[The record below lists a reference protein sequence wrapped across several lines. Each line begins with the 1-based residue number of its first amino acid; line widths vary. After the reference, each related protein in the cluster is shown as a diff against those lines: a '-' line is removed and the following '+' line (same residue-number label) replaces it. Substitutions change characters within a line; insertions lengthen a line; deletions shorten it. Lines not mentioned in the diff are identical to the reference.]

1 MKRLSEE
8 MIKAARIKPD
18 SDTCQHWY
26 ANSVTQWFLEQL
38 QITHQQALE
47 ELKDIDYGNS
57 EMDLQR
63 FHTLKSAS
71 IQVEEIAN
79 IVDSMKRK
87 EGDDE

>member
-47 ELKDIDYGNS
+47 ELKDIFQGSADS
-57 EMDLQR
+57 DLKDLYT
-63 FHTLKSAS
+63 FKAAATAYESL
-71 IQVEEIAN
+71 IDT
-79 IVDSMKRK
+79 VDSMKRK

>member
-47 ELKDIDYGNS
+47 ELKDIFQGSSDA
-57 EMDLQR
+57 DLKELY
-63 FHTLKSAS
+63 TLKAAAA
-71 IQVEEIAN
+71 QVEAITD

>member
-18 SDTCQHWY
+18 SDTCQNWY

-47 ELKDIDYGNS
+47 ELKDINYGDA
-57 EMDLQR
+57 EMDLSR
-63 FHTLKSAS
+63 FYTLQSAS

-87 EGDDE
+87 DGDE